1 MAFAPIMMKL
11 DLQKEI
17 SEQLNIEEIFSF
29 KLGSV
34 TLGFDEGTVVS
45 WIIMAVI
52 TLLAILL
59 TRNLK
64 VEGKLTKRQLLLE
77 MCYSKMESFFKEL
90 LGEEGKGYIPWL
102 MSTAIFIGASN
113 MIGIFGFK
121 PPTKSMQVTAAL
133 AATSIFLTEFAGI
146 KAKGIGGHLKA
157 FTQPVAIVTPIN
169 LLELIIKPL
178 SLCMRL
184 FGNIIG
190 AFIIM
195 ELLKAVVPLVLPMV
209 FSLYFDLFDGFL
221 QAYVFVFL
229 TSLYIREA
237 VEPSEPMEKKPKKQK
252 KQKKQ
257 KKPADLEAA
266 A

>member
-1 MAFAPIMMKL
+1 MAFAPIAMKL
-11 DLQKEI
+11 DLQEEI
-17 SEQLNIEEIFSF
+17 TEQLNIEEIFSF
-29 KLGSV
+29 KIGSV

-45 WIIMAVI
+45 WIIIAVV

-64 VEGKLTKRQLLLE
+64 VEGKLSKRQLLLE
-77 MCYSKMESFFKEL
+77 MCYTKMESFFKDL

-102 MSTAIFIGASN
+102 MSTGIFIGASN
-113 MIGIFGFK
+113 MIGIFGMK

-133 AATSIFLTEFAGI
+133 AATSIFITEFAGI
-146 KAKGIGGHLKA
+146 RARGVGGHLKA
-157 FTQPVAIVTPIN
+157 FTEPVAIVTPIN

-195 ELLKAVVPLVLPMV
+195 ELIKAVVPVFLPMV

-237 VEPSEPMEKKPKKQK
+237 VEPPEPKEPKEKKQK
-252 KQKKQ
+252 KRKK
-257 KKPADLEAA
+257 KKADLEAA

>member
-1 MAFAPIMMKL
+1 MAFAPVMMKL

-17 SEQLNIEEIFSF
+17 SKQLNIEEIFNF
-29 KLGSV
+29 KIGSV
-34 TLGFDEGTVVS
+34 TLGFDESTVVS

-64 VEGKLTKRQLLLE
+64 VEGTLSKRQLLLE
-77 MCYSKMESFFKEL
+77 MCYSKMESFFKDL

-121 PPTKSMQVTAAL
+121 PPTKSMQVTAAMAL
-133 AATSIFLTEFAGI
+133 TSIVLVEFSGI
-146 KAKGIGGHLKA
+146 KAKGLGGHLKA
-157 FTQPVAIVTPIN
+157 FAQPVAIVTPIN
-169 LLELIIKPL
+169 MLELIIKPL

-195 ELLKAVVPLVLPMV
+195 ELLKAVVPVFVPMV

-237 VEPSEPMEKKPKKQK
+237 VEPAEPEEKKPKKQK
-252 KQKKQ
+252 GKKKKQ
-257 KKPADLEAA
+257 AADLEAA

>member
-1 MAFAPIMMKL
+1 MTFAPVMMKL

-17 SEQLNIEEIFSF
+17 SEQLDIEEIFSF
-29 KLGSV
+29 KIGSV

-45 WIIMAVI
+45 WIIIAVI
-52 TLLAILL
+52 TLLAFLL

-64 VEGKLTKRQLLLE
+64 VEGKLSKRQPLLE

-102 MSTAIFIGASN
+102 MSTGIFIGASN
-113 MIGIFGFK
+113 MIGLFGFK
-121 PPTKSMQVTAAL
+121 PPTKSMQVTAAMAL
-133 AATSIFLTEFAGI
+133 TSILIVEFSGI
-146 KAKGIGGHLKA
+146 KARGLKGHIKA
-157 FTQPVAIVTPIN
+157 FAEPVFIVAPIN

-195 ELLKAVVPLVLPMV
+195 ELIKAVVPLVLPMV
-209 FSLYFDLFDGFL
+209 LSLYFDLFDGFL

-229 TSLYIREA
+229 TSLYIKEA
-237 VEPSEPMEKKPKKQK
+237 IEMPEPKEKKPKKKK
-252 KQKKQ
+252 KQKKT
-257 KKPADLEAA
+257 ADLEAA

>member
-1 MAFAPIMMKL
+1 MAFAPIAMKL
-11 DLQKEI
+11 DLQEEI
-17 SEQLNIEEIFSF
+17 TEQLNIKEIFSF
-29 KLGSV
+29 KIGSV

-45 WIIMAVI
+45 WIIIAVI
-52 TLLAILL
+52 TLLAFLL

-77 MCYSKMESFFKEL
+77 MCYTKMESFFKEQ

-133 AATSIFLTEFAGI
+133 AATSILITEFAGLR
-146 KAKGIGGHLKA
+146 AKGLKGHLKS
-157 FTQPVAIVTPIN
+157 FTEPVAIVTPIN

-195 ELLKAVVPLVLPMV
+195 ELLKAVVPIFVPMV

-237 VEPSEPMEKKPKKQK
+237 VEPSEPKEKKPKKQK
-252 KQKKQ
+252 KQKL
-257 KKPADLEAA
+257 KKAPADIEAA